1 MAIQNFKIKHG
12 ISVGD
17 HDLVTLD
24 QSGNPQ
30 IASAVKIEGVTGDIS
45 TEIGSKVSYY
55 EQANPPTYAGDN
67 ARAGDL
73 WKDTDTSILYYASVD
88 TEVVTWIQL

>member
-1 MAIQNFKIKHG
+1 MATQNFKVKNG
-12 ISVGD
+12 ITVGT

-24 QSGNPQ
+24 GNGNPQ
-30 IASAVKIEGVTGDIS
+30 IAAAVKIEGVTGDIS
-45 TEIGSKVSYY
+45 TEIDSKVSYY
-55 EQANPPTYAGDN
+55 EQTNPPTYSGDN